1 MTRPVLSALVP
12 QAPPAPAEAEAAL
25 PSPSHLALL
34 PHDHLAVVL
43 SRTGSLAVRAVAQP
57 APSAQATAFVAT
69 VRHLL
74 TPLAPAVSQ
83 VLRAQAATHLFHGVA
98 SLLDGIAAEAS
109 SLAEAVQARGA
120 EGR

>member
-1 MTRPVLSALVP
+1 M
-12 QAPPAPAEAEAAL
+12 
-25 PSPSHLALL
+25 
-34 PHDHLAVVL
+34 
-43 SRTGSLAVRAVAQP
+43 RAVAQP